1 LLRAFIEQLQ
11 PEISGQRAFDQ
22 LMEIVRHH
30 RIQASPGYRR
40 AAEHCHEAFRQAG
53 LAAELV
59 RHPADPQ
66 ASFWGWRSFR
76 EWEARSAELWLSQP
90 AAEAGKLADFEECPI
105 SLIQRSHPTPPAGIE
120 AELAVV
126 DAADR
131 AESYEGRDVAGKLVL
146 ITGQA
151 GMARY
156 LAVEQRRAVGLIVD
170 QLPEWAPVRR
180 RPDLPDARAYTSF
193 WDAGEWARPCF
204 GFVLSPRQGDRLRAL
219 ARQGPVKLRARIDAS
234 FRTGSLENVEAV
246 LPGRST
252 EEILLVAHACHPR
265 PSANDNASG
274 VAALLEAARVMSG
287 AFRRGNLPAVRRT
300 VRFLVVPELTGTFAY
315 LAARDE
321 RIPRTIAGLNLDMV
335 GQRQEL
341 CGSTLQVE
349 RPPRALPG
357 FTGDLAGAVL
367 DELAD
372 EGGNFGGSSRFAL
385 FRHAVTSFSGGSDHA
400 ILSDPLVGV
409 SCPMVIQFPD
419 RFYHTS
425 EDTPDKVDPTML
437 ARVALLAATYAY
449 ALATAGA
456 PEARWLAR
464 RMTSEFGRELHS
476 APRAAFGRLLGG
488 AGEGGAADLAA
499 ETEFARRR
507 AVFLEERKT
516 ADLLT
521 LTRLAGAADRSGVQQ
536 FIQREA
542 QEVKRQTQH
551 HCRQLQDL
559 TGLKVRSLR
568 ADGPGGES
576 PPMIPRRRWR
586 GPVSVS
592 QHFGRLAP
600 EERLRWLGF
609 ERDHRQLELYR
620 NLALYWTDGT
630 RTLGEI
636 ADLVELE
643 TGKRPMDYLV
653 QSMELLARL
662 NLVDL

>member
-1 LLRAFIEQLQ
+1 MLRAIIEQLQ

-22 LMEIVRHH
+22 LTEIVRHH

-40 AAEHCHEAFRQAG
+40 AAEHCHEAFRRAG
-53 LAAELV
+53 LAADLV

-66 ASFWGWRSFR
+66 ASFWAWRSFR
-76 EWEARSAELWLSQP
+76 EWEARSAELWLTQP
-90 AAEAGKLADFEECPI
+90 AGEAGKLADFEECAI
-105 SLIQRSHPTPPAGIE
+105 SLIQRSHPTPPGGLE
-120 AELAVV
+120 VELAVV

-131 AESYEGRDVAGKLVL
+131 VESYEGRDVAGKLVL

-151 GMARY
+151 GLARY
-156 LAVEQRRAVGLIVD
+156 LAVEQRRALGLIVD
-170 QLPEWAPVRR
+170 QLPEWPPVRR
-180 RPDLPDARAYTSF
+180 RPDLPDARVYTSF
-193 WDAGEWARPCF
+193 WDAGEWSRPCF
-204 GFVLSPRQGDRLRAL
+204 GFVLSPRQGDRLRRL
-219 ARQGPVKLRARIDAS
+219 AGQGPVRLRARVDSS

-274 VAALLEAARVMSG
+274 VAALLEAARAMNVV
-287 AFRRGNLPAVRRT
+287 FRRGDLSAVRRT

-315 LAARDE
+315 LASRDE

-357 FTGDLAGAVL
+357 FSGDLAGAVL
-367 DELAD
+367 DDLAD
-372 EGGNFGGSSRFAL
+372 EGANFLGSSRFAL

-419 RFYHTS
+419 RYYHTS
-425 EDTPDKVDPTML
+425 EDTPDKVDPAML
-437 ARVALLAATYAY
+437 ARVALLAATYAC

-464 RMTSEFGRELHS
+464 RMVSEFGRELQA
-476 APRAAFGRLLGG
+476 APRAALGRLLHAG
-488 AGEGGAADLAA
+488 GEGAAAELAA
-499 ETEFARRR
+499 EADFARRR
-507 AVFLEERKT
+507 AAFLEERKT
-516 ADLLT
+516 ADLAT
-521 LTRLAGAADRSGVQQ
+521 LARLAGPAERPALQQ
-536 FIQREA
+536 YLQREG

-559 TGLKVRSLR
+559 TGSKVRSLTTDR
-568 ADGPGGES
+568 PGRDS
-576 PPMIPRRRWR
+576 PALVPRRRWR
-586 GPVSVS
+586 GPISVS

-600 EERLRWLGF
+600 EERLRWLAF

-643 TGKRPMDYLV
+643 TGNRPIDYLA
-653 QSMELLARL
+653 QSMELLAKL
-662 NLVDL
+662 NLIDL

>member
-1 LLRAFIEQLQ
+1 MLRAIIEQLQ
-11 PEISGQRAFDQ
+11 PEISGRRAFDQ

-40 AAEHCHEAFRQAG
+40 AAEHCHEALRQAG
-53 LAAELV
+53 LAADLV
-59 RHPADPQ
+59 RHPADPK

-76 EWEARSAELWLSQP
+76 EWEARAAELWLIQP
-90 AAEAGKLADFEECPI
+90 ADETGKLADFEECAI
-105 SLIQRSHPTPPAGIE
+105 SLIQRSHPTPPGGVE

-131 AESYEGRDVAGKLVL
+131 VESYEGRDVAGKLVL
-146 ITGQA
+146 ITGQV

-156 LAVEQRRAVGLIVD
+156 LAVEQRRALGLIVD
-170 QLPEWAPVRR
+170 QLPEWPPVRR
-180 RPDLPDARAYTSF
+180 RLDLPDARAYTSF
-193 WDAGEWARPCF
+193 WDTGEWSRPCF
-204 GFVLSPRQGDRLRAL
+204 GFVLSQRQGDRLRRL
-219 ARQGPVKLRARIDAS
+219 ASQGPVKLRARVDAL

-246 LPGRST
+246 LPGST
-252 EEILLVAHACHPR
+252 SEEILLVAHICHAR

-274 VAALLEAARVMSG
+274 VAALLEAARAMNVL
-287 AFRRGNLPAVRRT
+287 FRRGNLPVVRRS
-300 VRFLVVPELTGTFAY
+300 VRFLVVPELTGTLAY
-315 LAARDE
+315 LASREE
-321 RIPRTIAGLNLDMV
+321 RIPRTIAGLNLDMI
-335 GQRQEL
+335 GQRQEV

-357 FTGDLAGAVL
+357 FSGDLACAVL
-367 DELAD
+367 DELTR
-372 EGGNFGGSSRFAL
+372 EGANFGGSSRFAL
-385 FRHAVTSFSGGSDHA
+385 FRHTITSFSGGSDHA

-449 ALATAGA
+449 TLAIACA

-464 RMTSEFGRELHS
+464 RMTSEFGRELQT
-476 APRAAFGRLLGG
+476 APREAFGRLLRTGG
-488 AGEGGAADLAA
+488 EDSAVELAA
-499 ETEFARRR
+499 EAEFARRR
-507 AVFLEERKT
+507 AAFLQERKA
-516 ADLLT
+516 ADLAT
-521 LTRLAGAADRSGVQQ
+521 LTRLANPADRPGLQQ
-536 FIQREA
+536 FIQREV
-542 QEVKRQTQH
+542 QEVQRQSQH
-551 HCRQLQDL
+551 SCRQLDGL
-559 TGLKVRSLR
+559 TGLKIRSLVT
-568 ADGPGGES
+568 DSPGPDS
-576 PPMIPRRRWR
+576 PSMIPRRRWR
-586 GPVSVS
+586 GPVSVN
-592 QHFGRLAP
+592 QHIGRLAP
-600 EERLRWLGF
+600 EERLRWMAF

-643 TGKRPMDYLV
+643 TGNRPIEYLV

-662 NLVDL
+662 DLVDL